1 MHRTIAVLGLA
12 LALSATG
19 LLTLVPS
26 VSRAASN
33 EATFLIPAGDG
44 YGVAECL
51 VNQSECGQV
60 IAHAW
65 CEAQGYAQARTYG
78 LAAAEDVTG
87 SIAVSQPTEPSSR
100 PIAITCGN

>member
-1 MHRTIAVLGLA
+1 MRRTIAVLGFMGA
-12 LALSATG
+12 MSVAALSALGPGATPA
-19 LLTLVPS
+19 V
-26 VSRAASN
+26 AK
-33 EATFLIPAGDG
+33 EATFLIPASDG

-65 CEAQGYAQARTYG
+65 CEAQGFVQARTYG
-78 LAAAEDVTG
+78 VAAPEDVTG
-87 SIAVSQPTEPSSR
+87 AIEVSQTSEPFQR